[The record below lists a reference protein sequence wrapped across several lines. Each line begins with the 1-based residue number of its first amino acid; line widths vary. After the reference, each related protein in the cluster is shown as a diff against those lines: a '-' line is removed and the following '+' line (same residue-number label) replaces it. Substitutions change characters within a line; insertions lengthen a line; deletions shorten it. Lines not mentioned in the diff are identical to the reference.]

1 MNQSQPAKVHRF
13 VEALYDIESGKT
25 IVRHPNKENQ
35 WLECT
40 LLNSVVEGRLV
51 ASVSGHDQCEIFSV
65 PPIGKPAPLN
75 LQNNW
80 TYLSRS
86 APVTALGAE

>member
-1 MNQSQPAKVHRF
+1 MDKSQSAKVHRF

-25 IVRHPNKENQ
+25 IVRHANKENQ

-65 PPIGKPAPLN
+65 PPIGKPVPFESPKQLDLYITFRA
-75 LQNNW
+75 
-80 TYLSRS
+80 RS
-86 APVTALGAE
+86 HLTS

>member
-1 MNQSQPAKVHRF
+1 MDQSQPAKVHRF
-13 VEALYDIESGKT
+13 VEALYDIENGKT

-51 ASVSGHDQCEIFSV
+51 ASVSSHDQCEIFSV
-65 PPIGKPAPLN
+65 PPIGKPAPFESPKQLD
-75 LQNNW
+75 LYI
-80 TYLSRS
+80 TFRARS
-86 APVTALGAE
+86 HLTS

>member
-1 MNQSQPAKVHRF
+1 MDKSQSAKVHRF

-51 ASVSGHDQCEIFSV
+51 ASV
-65 PPIGKPAPLN
+65 
-75 LQNNW
+75 
-80 TYLSRS
+80 
-86 APVTALGAE
+86 

>member
-1 MNQSQPAKVHRF
+1 MDKSQSAKVHRF

-25 IVRHPNKENQ
+25 IVRHPSKENQ

-65 PPIGKPAPLN
+65 PPIGKPAPLE
-75 LQNNW
+75 
-80 TYLSRS
+80 S
-86 APVTALGAE
+86 AKQLDLFITFRGRNCFRC